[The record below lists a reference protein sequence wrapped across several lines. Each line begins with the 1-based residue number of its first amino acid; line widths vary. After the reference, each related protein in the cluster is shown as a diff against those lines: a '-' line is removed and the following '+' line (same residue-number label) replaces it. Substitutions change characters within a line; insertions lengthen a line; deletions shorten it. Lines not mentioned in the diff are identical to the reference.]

1 VPGDP
6 IAGFL
11 LASLGAGAVNWV
23 AVIPAALA
31 GLLLYAA
38 GLVQNDLADL
48 QEDRRERPG
57 RPLASGAIRSSS
69 AVLAVWVLAGLGLA
83 ASLATQQRGAFY
95 IACVLVLCITIY
107 NRLSKHL
114 PVVGP
119 LNMGLCRGLS
129 LLLGAAAAGPGRS
142 GAWCVMI
149 GAGTLVLYV
158 AAVTA
163 VAAGETRAR
172 RLTLKRYLPAAAL
185 AAGFTALYAELLWP
199 LTAGVRWSMVLAAA
213 GTAWALWWGRRLKG
227 APRPEAVQRA
237 VGGLLGG
244 LLLIQASLVAVAAP
258 AGGLWVA
265 AALLG
270 AWFAA
275 TLLARRFAPS

>member
-11 LASLGAGAVNWV
+11 LASLDAGAVNWV

-57 RPLASGAIRSSS
+57 RPLPSGAIRSSS
-69 AVLAVWVLAGLGLA
+69 AVLAVWLLAGLGLA
-83 ASLATQQRGAFY
+83 ASLATQQPEAFY
-95 IACVLVLCITIY
+95 LACVLVLCITIY
-107 NRLSKHL
+107 NRLSKRL
-114 PVVGP
+114 AVVGP
-119 LNMGLCRGLS
+119 LNMGLCRGGS
-129 LLLGAAAAGPGRS
+129 LLLGAAAAGPGWS

-185 AAGFTALYAELLWP
+185 AAGFTAFYAELLWP

-244 LLLIQASLVAVAAP
+244 LPVIQASLVAVAAP
-258 AGGLWVA
+258 EGLWVA

-275 TLLARRFAPS
+275 TLLARRFAAS